1 MTSCVR
7 WLPDALCSGAM
18 DTRVKPLVLPLLLAL
33 APSVAGAQQVDPH
46 FKLEKLADGVYA
58 AVRTDPPGWGAN
70 ANNLFVVD
78 ADGVVV
84 VDTNFGPSSTKDV
97 LKALRT

>member
-1 MTSCVR
+1 MLRRDGYSCDATPAPDPARVR
-7 WLPDALCSGAM
+7 GRRPRASRWS
-18 DTRVKPLVLPLLLAL
+18 
-33 APSVAGAQQVDPH
+33 PH
-46 FKLEKLADGVYA
+46 FKLEQLADGVYA

-70 ANNLFVVD
+70 ANNLFVID

-97 LKALRT
+97 LKALAHR